1 MWSVGQVGQK
11 FYLPET
17 QRPPMPFTQ
26 IQTQI
31 AQRHIF
37 LAYMNE
43 FIGRVKKVMLISSTS
58 KLKIKLKVQN
68 TLLKWLQ
75 KFKSLDI
82 SETSR

>member
-31 AQRHIF
+31 AQRHLFSGIYEWIYWVSEKSNVDF
-37 LAYMNE
+37 FN
-43 FIGRVKKVMLISSTS
+43 I
-58 KLKIKLKVQN
+58 KIENQIESAKH
-68 TLLKWLQ
+68 
-75 KFKSLDI
+75 FA
-82 SETSR
+82 

>member
-31 AQRHIF
+31 AQRHLF
-37 LAYMNE
+37 LAYMNWVSE
-43 FIGRVKKVMLISSTS
+43 KSNVDFFNI
-58 KLKIKLKVQN
+58 KIENQIESAKH
-68 TLLKWLQ
+68 
-75 KFKSLDI
+75 FA
-82 SETSR
+82 

>member
-17 QRPPMPFTQ
+17 QRPPLPFTQ

-31 AQRHIF
+31 AQRHLF

-43 FIGRVKKVMLISSTS
+43 VIG
-58 KLKIKLKVQN
+58 
-68 TLLKWLQ
+68 
-75 KFKSLDI
+75 
-82 SETSR
+82 